1 MTPKLALIVSFVAG
15 AGVVATLQ
23 PDESLP
29 QPALVTPGLPP
40 TGAVTPA
47 PSDAIV
53 LFDGTSMSH
62 WLTAD
67 GKAAAPWTPEGK
79 VGGFMQCVPGSGQI
93 TSKEHFADAQIHVE
107 FATPEKVAGDGQGRG
122 NSGVFLQGRYEIQV
136 LDSYN
141 NKTYA
146 NGQCASVYGQHA
158 PLVNVS
164 RKPGEWQTFDIIYR
178 AAKFDAA
185 GALTAKPRVTV
196 LHNGVLVQDNVEIQ
210 GSTSHVAKGPI
221 DKGDGPISLQDHGNT
236 VRYRNIWVR
245 KL

>member
-1 MTPKLALIVSFVAG
+1 MTHKIVLIVSVAGVAG
-15 AGVVATLQ
+15 AVAMYQ

-29 QPALVTPGLPP
+29 QPPIVMAGVALAGVMT
-40 TGAVTPA
+40 A
-47 PSDAIV
+47 PSDAVV

-62 WLTAD
+62 WLAAD

-79 VGGFMQCVPGSGQI
+79 VGGHMQCVPDSGQI
-93 TSKEHFADAQIHVE
+93 TSKEQFGDAQIHIE
-107 FATPEKVAGDGQGRG
+107 FATPEKAVGDGQGRG

-136 LDSYN
+136 LDSYD

-146 NGQCASVYGQHA
+146 NGQCGSVYGQHA

-164 RKPGEWQTFDIIYR
+164 RKPGEWQTYDIIFR

-185 GALTAKPRVTV
+185 GSVVVKPRVTV
-196 LHNGVLVQDNVEIQ
+196 LHNGVLVQDNAEIL
-210 GSTSHVAKGPI
+210 GSTSHVARGPI
-221 DKGDGPISLQDHGNT
+221 EKGDGPISLQDHGNT